1 MRQSLGF
8 LGNRLLAMAWGGWR
22 SMMHQVAAM
31 REKVLPF
38 LIL

>member
-1 MRQSLGF
+1 
-8 LGNRLLAMAWGGWR
+8 MAWGGWR